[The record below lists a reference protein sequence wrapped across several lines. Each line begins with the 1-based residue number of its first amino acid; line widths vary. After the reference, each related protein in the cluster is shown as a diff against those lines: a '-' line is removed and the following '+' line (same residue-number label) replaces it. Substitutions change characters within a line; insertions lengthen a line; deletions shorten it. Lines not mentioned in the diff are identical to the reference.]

1 MPSLAL
7 VTQAGAPTSS
17 ATATLVEDYTNPGV
31 GQQVGAILNVQA
43 MPKLYFWVDVTVGGP
58 VTIQPEFA
66 IRGDTTPNNFDPDP
80 LFLPLAPAFIHPGAG
95 TGPILQVYEFPAIF
109 IRALSTH
116 PAVATT
122 KIILAAS
129 V

>member
-17 ATATLVEDYTNPGV
+17 ATATLVEDYVNPGI
-31 GQQVGAILNVQA
+31 GQQVGAVLNVQA

-66 IRGDTTPNNFDPDP
+66 IRGNTSNNLQPDP
-80 LFLPLAPAFIHPGAG
+80 TWLPLVAPFVHPGAG
-95 TGPILQVYEFPAIF
+95 TGPILQMYQFPAIY